1 MQWAKRTACFVRT
14 DRKSAWGNPFVV
26 AKHGTRQQVVA
37 AYRDYL
43 LCTPSLLNR
52 LDELRGRVLGCWCYP
67 EPCHGDVLAEMI
79 NRGA

>member
-1 MQWAKRTACFVRT
+1 MAKRTACFVRI
-14 DRKSAWGNPFVV
+14 DRKSAWGNPFLSPNT
-26 AKHGTRQQVVA
+26 GRGRVA

-52 LDELRGRVLGCWCYP
+52 LDELRGRVRGCWCYP
-67 EPCHGDVLAEMI
+67 EPSHGDVLAEMI